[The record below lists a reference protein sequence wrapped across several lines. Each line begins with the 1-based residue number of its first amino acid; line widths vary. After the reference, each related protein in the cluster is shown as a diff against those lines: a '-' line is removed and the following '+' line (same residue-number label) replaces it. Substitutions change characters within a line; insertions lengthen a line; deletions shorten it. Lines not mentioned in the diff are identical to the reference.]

1 MKNQNTAV
9 SWAIGLG
16 SGLAVGTA
24 ITIIGCILMTFLISG
39 EKMSQDAVVYSAPVT
54 WFTAA
59 VCASAVSMLRV
70 KQMKL
75 PVSLAAGAVYWLSLL
90 AMNGLFFDGQYTSVA
105 MSALVVMGGSGAVA
119 LLTLRTGGVRMR
131 RRVRYRG

>member
-9 SWAIGLG
+9 SWATGLG
-16 SGLAVGTA
+16 SGLAVSMA
-24 ITIIGCILMTFLISG
+24 VTIIGCILMTFLISG
-39 EKMSQDAVVYSAPVT
+39 EKISQNAVTYGAPVT

-75 PVSLAAGAVYWLSLL
+75 PISLAAGATYWLSLL
-90 AMNGLFFDGQYTSVA
+90 AINALFFDGQYTSAV

-119 LLTLRTGGVRMR
+119 LLTLRTGSVRMG
-131 RRVRYRG
+131 RRVRYRA